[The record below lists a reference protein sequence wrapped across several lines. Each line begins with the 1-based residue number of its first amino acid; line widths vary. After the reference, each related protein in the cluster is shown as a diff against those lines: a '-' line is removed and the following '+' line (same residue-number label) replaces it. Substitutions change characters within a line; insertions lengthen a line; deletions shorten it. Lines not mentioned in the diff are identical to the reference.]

1 MHDSKEI
8 PFQSNSKEF
17 AKYEATSIMSEGSIK
32 SDFSYYFFDDHT
44 QVNTYYTYDT
54 EYNSAYTSAYTLS
67 PDEDDIWGFFH
78 RVADWLYQPIKILEG
93 LEPKSKSVKDAK
105 RKKKEDNETKA
116 TIKETTVSSKGG
128 TSTFSIPSKKVMEK
142 KGNTEEEQTVETSKT
157 PEDESLLTAEY
168 EKPTITHI
176 RAIKESRRSRNLN
189 RIKEKRRAK
198 RQPDPI
204 LDADVQKSRERQKRL
219 EEDPILDADVQ
230 KSRERQ
236 KRLEEDPILDADVQ
250 KSRER
255 QKRLEEERRNA
266 KASNKKGSSKRG
278 GRASSLGTSS
288 IIASEDFTEP
298 TYRSEDDGVTAQ
310 SEYDTWGDDIKGGLT
325 AMLSFS
331 WWKLLVAECT
341 GAETGN
347 DIKIVQTRSFI
358 EEAKDTKVKR
368 TLLGKTIT
376 VDEELSKKEYSAAVP
391 RWRQGSF
398 DLSTIMGSQEWW

>member
-67 PDEDDIWGFFH
+67 PDEDDIWVFFH

-105 RKKKEDNETKA
+105 RKKEEDNETKA

-157 PEDESLLTAEY
+157 PKDESLLTAEY

-176 RAIKESRRSRNLN
+176 RATKESRRSRNLN
-189 RIKEKRRAK
+189 RIKEKRRAQ
-198 RQPDPI
+198 RQ
-204 LDADVQKSRERQKRL
+204 L
-219 EEDPILDADVQ
+219 DPILDADVQ

-325 AMLSFS
+325 AMFSFS

-376 VDEELSKKEYSAAVP
+376 VDEELSKKVYSAAVP

-398 DLSTIMGSQEWW
+398 DLSTIMGSQEGW